1 VAKVLVQVAPPPI
14 HHSWP
19 SRWDR
24 RPWTAAARCGA
35 LEKGDEVDERLVR
48 QVVELATRAPS
59 VHNTQPWR
67 FIAGRSELDLYA
79 DRTRQLMVLD
89 PTGRQ
94 LTISC
99 GAALGIAEL
108 AVCALGY
115 SRSTDLL
122 PNEDDDHL
130 ARLRIGPRAPA
141 GADELAL
148 VREVGRRRTVRDR
161 FDGVP
166 LTMAEKATL
175 DRDARAHGAWLQWLV
190 SGSERVAL
198 AVLTDRAD
206 RVEHADSAMRAEL
219 GRWSRGDNIADDGI
233 GPSVLSDL
241 PYGLRSSDVPLRD
254 FSVPIAEAGIA
265 DPQQFP
271 LPAERPDL
279 ALLCTRY
286 DGPISW
292 LHAGRALATV
302 WLRATQ
308 LQLATSPVGQ
318 ALDLPWTRRRLQ
330 AELGM
335 AGSPQLVL
343 RFGHAQL
350 SGSISPRRSVS
361 EVLGFRP

>member
-1 VAKVLVQVAPPPI
+1 M
-14 HHSWP
+14 
-19 SRWDR
+19 
-24 RPWTAAARCGA
+24 
-35 LEKGDEVDERLVR
+35 DERLAR

-67 FIAGRSELDLYA
+67 FVAGKAELDLYA

-99 GAALGIAEL
+99 GAALGIADL

-130 ARLRIGPRAPA
+130 ARVRIGPRATA

-166 LTMAEKATL
+166 LTVAEKAML
-175 DRDARAHGAWLQWLV
+175 DVDARAHGAWLQWLA

-206 RVEHADSAMRAEL
+206 RIEHADSAMRAEL
-219 GRWSRGDNIADDGI
+219 ARWSRVDDTADDGI
-233 GPSVLSDL
+233 GPTVLPDL

-254 FSVPIAEAGIA
+254 FSVPVADTGIA

-318 ALDLPWTRRRLQ
+318 ALDLAWTRRRLQ

-335 AGSPQLVL
+335 AGSPQLIL
-343 RFGHAQL
+343 RFGRALL
-350 SGSISPRRSVS
+350 SGPASPRRPVS
-361 EVLGFRP
+361 DVLDLRP

>member
-1 VAKVLVQVAPPPI
+1 M
-14 HHSWP
+14 
-19 SRWDR
+19 
-24 RPWTAAARCGA
+24 
-35 LEKGDEVDERLVR
+35 DERLAR

-67 FIAGRSELDLYA
+67 FVAGRAELDLYA

-175 DRDARAHGAWLQWLV
+175 DLDARAHGAWLQWLA

-206 RVEHADSAMRAEL
+206 RDRT
-219 GRWSRGDNIADDGI
+219 RG
-233 GPSVLSDL
+233 
-241 PYGLRSSDVPLRD
+241 
-254 FSVPIAEAGIA
+254 
-265 DPQQFP
+265 
-271 LPAERPDL
+271 
-279 ALLCTRY
+279 
-286 DGPISW
+286 
-292 LHAGRALATV
+292 
-302 WLRATQ
+302 
-308 LQLATSPVGQ
+308 
-318 ALDLPWTRRRLQ
+318 
-330 AELGM
+330 
-335 AGSPQLVL
+335 
-343 RFGHAQL
+343 FGDA
-350 SGSISPRRSVS
+350 S
-361 EVLGFRP
+361 